1 MSQER
6 PVNLNLFKFHF
17 PVMAISS
24 ILHRISG
31 VILFLLLPAM
41 LYGLHQSLISRDSFS
56 FLRQCL
62 GHTVSKVILLAVIA
76 SAIYHLFAGVRH
88 LLMDCGV
95 AESKRAG
102 AVTAWLVIVLTI
114 IVVAWMGV
122 RIW

>member
-1 MSQER
+1 VSQQR

-17 PVMAISS
+17 PVMAIIS

-31 VILFLLLPAM
+31 VILFLFVPVM
-41 LYGLHQSLISRDSFS
+41 LYALHQSLASRNTFS
-56 FLRQCL
+56 FIQQCL
-62 GHTVSKVILLAVIA
+62 NYTVSKVILLAILA
-76 SAIYHLFAGVRH
+76 SAIFHLIAGVRH

-95 AESKRAG
+95 AEGKTAG
-102 AVTAWLVIVLTI
+102 AVTAWFVFLLTI